1 MVYLEPGKVMKAS
14 NLTVD
19 FVRSMVPRTDNVL
32 LVVVD
37 NVGDLVESLIHGG
50 GVKSDPTATAF
61 WRKYNPHIVEG
72 TENTMKKIVN
82 NNKITCSCFFCCK
95 HNDFIL

>member
-1 MVYLEPGKVMKAS
+1 MVYLEPGKIMKAS

-37 NVGDLVESLIHGG
+37 NVCDLVELVIHGED
-50 GVKSDPTATAF
+50 VKSAPAATAF

-72 TENTMKKIVN
+72 IENTMKKIIN
-82 NNKITCSCFFCCK
+82 NDKCFFCCK
-95 HNDFIL
+95 HNDFTL